1 MRNFVIILLIVFC
14 LGMMFS
20 FMFLSIDIVDGRNMG
35 LKTSPYIG
43 ADTTNGAL
51 LLSLVFM
58 LMALLCALVFA
69 YVYRENQKIDQ
80 YNN

>member
-1 MRNFVIILLIVFC
+1 MRNFVTILFVVFC
-14 LGMMFS
+14 LGMMFA

-58 LMALLCALVFA
+58 IMALFCALVMM
-69 YVYRENQKIDQ
+69 YVYKENRRPV
-80 YNN
+80 